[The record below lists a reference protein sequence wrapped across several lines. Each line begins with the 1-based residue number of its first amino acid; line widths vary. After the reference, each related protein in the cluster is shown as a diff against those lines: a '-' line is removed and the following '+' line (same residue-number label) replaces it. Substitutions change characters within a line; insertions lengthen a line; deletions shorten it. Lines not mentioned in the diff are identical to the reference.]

1 MDPLNSHL
9 IKKLAEDGDTNGLY
23 RMLDHRDPHIQL
35 EAAQA
40 LAEMNDLV
48 GWRFLF
54 DAVCAARDP
63 EGQVYAA
70 ELLGELGQPR
80 AIPALEEALKK
91 ARGETAESI
100 KSALEMIGG
109 SEADA
114 ALRRAGYEP
123 VLPRISGNQ
132 QTMQFEARYVRR
144 LQPDSQIEF
153 LTAEQHFDHAVGLR
167 DSEFPERALVEV
179 SLALWLSPEWAHAWF
194 LRAVLFEDLERSFE
208 AVLCYRWALELDSS
222 QAEAREA
229 LADLELE
236 QEFPPLE
243 ADALMAA
250 LDSHSWSERRD
261 AAAGLGDLGED
272 APAGAVDALIERLS
286 DEDREVRHA
295 AVEALGNI
303 ENPRAVE
310 PLLKIEES
318 SWLTR
323 FAILEALAQLRSVDG
338 LSQVLHREMDRIQEH
353 NPIFSSEKDP
363 LLEVEYDRLMEI
375 GVLAFENTHD
385 IPALLSLVEGNAW
398 EDVEEGENPA
408 DMESDADRPSHDDE
422 DLEAQANLDSYVD
435 EVAQMASQALERLA
449 LPALSTLDGNIL
461 HRLAAVPDLTL
472 LDVSGPE
479 ESEPVIVQDLSA
491 LREAAKAELSKR

>member
-9 IKKLAEDGDTNGLY
+9 IKKLADDGDANGLY

-40 LAEMNDLV
+40 LAEMDDLL
-48 GWRFLF
+48 GWQFLF
-54 DAVCAARDP
+54 DAVRAARDP

-100 KSALEMIGG
+100 KSALEIIGG

-123 VLPRISGNQ
+123 VLPHITGSQ
-132 QTMQFEARYVRR
+132 QIMQYEARYVRR

-179 SLALWLSPEWAHAWF
+179 SLALWLSPEWAYAWF

-208 AVLCYRWALELDSS
+208 AVLCYRWALELDPA

-229 LADLELE
+229 LADLESE
-236 QEFPPLE
+236 HDFPPLE
-243 ADALMAA
+243 AETLMADLA
-250 LDSHSWSERRD
+250 SHNWSERRD
-261 AAAGLGDLGED
+261 AAAGLGDLGEN
-272 APAGAVDALIERLS
+272 APAGAVDGLIELLG

-310 PLLKIEES
+310 PLLKMEES
-318 SWLTR
+318 SWLSR
-323 FAILEALAQLRSVDG
+323 FAVIEALAQIRSVEG
-338 LSQVLHREMDRIQEH
+338 LSQVLHREMDRIQER
-353 NPIFSSEKDP
+353 NPIFSSQKDP

-375 GVLAFENTHD
+375 GVLAFENTAD
-385 IPALLSLVEGNAW
+385 IPALLTLVEGNAW
-398 EDVEEGENPA
+398 GDAEEDEGSS
-408 DMESDADRPSHDDE
+408 DMERNAEGPYRDDE
-422 DLEAQANLDSYVD
+422 ELEAQANLDSYVD

-461 HRLAAVPDLTL
+461 RRLAAVPDLTL

-479 ESEPVIVQDLSA
+479 EAEPAIVQDLSA
-491 LREAAKAELSKR
+491 LREAAKVELSKR